1 MTRRIKKDKNK
12 QMTEYKTGDIS
23 ASQSLETKKYSS
35 IHNPQILCL
44 LGSRNKNIANRDS
57 TYVHLKHTP
66 KAAVCASI
74 QPAVAW
80 LLDQNGDELSPV
92 KREKV
97 RVGCGVRHQ
106 GSHGPPYT

>member
-1 MTRRIKKDKNK
+1 MIFHPFSY
-12 QMTEYKTGDIS
+12 YKLRNENITH
-23 ASQSLETKKYSS
+23 SS
-35 IHNPQILCL
+35 IHNPHILCL
-44 LGSRNKNIANRDS
+44 SESSNKNIANGDS
-57 TYVHLKHTP
+57 TYVRLRHTP

-80 LLDQNGDELSPV
+80 LLDQDGDELSPV

-97 RVGCGVRHQ
+97 RVGCGVRYQ

>member
-1 MTRRIKKDKNK
+1 MIFQTLSHCKLRNKTIYIKKIILHI
-12 QMTEYKTGDIS
+12 QALLT
-23 ASQSLETKKYSS
+23 LKY
-35 IHNPQILCL
+35 P
-44 LGSRNKNIANRDS
+44 GSRNRNIANGDS
-57 TYVHLKHTP
+57 TYVRLRHTP
-66 KAAVCASI
+66 KAAVRASI

-80 LLDQNGDELSPV
+80 LLDQNSDELSPV